1 MTGAAH
7 RRFADLY
14 AFLAGRWTVRRHVR
28 DRRRAVTGTFE
39 GIATFDDAAGGLR
52 YVETGE
58 LRLGD
63 YRGPAT
69 QTYTYLFPAPW
80 RAEVLFRDGRPFHAL
95 DLRNGIA
102 CAVHDCGDD
111 RYRGRYVLLDEA
123 AWLTAWRVRGPHK
136 DQFILTRYR
145 RA

>member
-1 MTGAAH
+1 MI
-7 RRFADLY
+7 RR
-14 AFLAGRWTVRRHVR
+14 RVR
-28 DRRRAVTGTFE
+28 DRRRAEICTFE
-39 GIATFDDAAGGLR
+39 GIATFDDEAGALR

-63 YRGPAT
+63 YRGPAS

-80 RAEVLFRDGRPFHAL
+80 RAEVRFRDGRLFHAL
-95 DLRNGIA
+95 DLQCGAARVA
-102 CAVHDCGDD
+102 HDCGDD
-111 RYRGRYVLLDEA
+111 RYRGRYVLLGDA
-123 AWLTAWRVRGPHK
+123 AWLMGWRVRGPRK